1 MRALILS
8 CSLLAFSCASIPP
21 GGGSLAAAVDPIVS
35 RAATE
40 GKTIAVSLH
49 DLESGLKFERNA
61 DVVMHAASTMK
72 VPVMLALF
80 EAIERGELSLDTPVI
95 VRNDFRS
102 IVDGSEYVL
111 YANED
116 GDPELYEK
124 VGQPVPL
131 EDLMRRMIVRSSN
144 LSTNLLIELVGAPR
158 VMDLMRR
165 LGAEDIRVLRGVEDE
180 KAYEAGLN
188 NVTTAHDLMVV
199 MRVIAQQKEMS
210 PSASRRMVSILRG
223 QEFREKIPAGIPDGV
238 PVANKTGGITRIHH
252 DAAIVF
258 PPGRAPYVLVVL
270 TRGYDDGDEADR
282 AIAAISRAVW
292 EHLQSAATTALR
304 TSETRTRRSIHAS
317 DPHPPAQRKEARV
330 SSGALRSGA
339 LRARVG
345 GERAAR

>member
-1 MRALILS
+1 MRPQVL
-8 CSLLAFSCASIPP
+8 SLLLVALGCASVPP
-21 GGGSLAAAVDPIVS
+21 GGDSLAAAIDPIVAP
-35 RAATE
+35 AAAE
-40 GKTIAVSLH
+40 GRTIAVSLH
-49 DLESGLKFERNA
+49 DLESGSSFERNA
-61 DVVMHAASTMK
+61 AVVMHAASTMK

-80 EAIERGELSLDTPVI
+80 EAIDRGELGLETPVT

-116 GDPELYEK
+116 GDPELYEMI
-124 VGQPVPL
+124 GRPVPL
-131 EDLMRRMIVRSSN
+131 QDLMRRMIVRSSN

-188 NVTTAHDLMVV
+188 NVTTAHDMMLV
-199 MRVIAQQKEMS
+199 MRAIAERRAIS
-210 PSASRRMVSILRG
+210 PLASRRMVEILRE
-223 QEFREKIPAGIPDGV
+223 QEFREKIPAGVPEGT

-258 PPGRAPYVLVVL
+258 PPHRAPYVLVVL
-270 TRGYDDGDEADR
+270 THGYDDGDEADR

-292 EHLQSAATTALR
+292 EHLEAVAAR
-304 TSETRTRRSIHAS
+304 GSRDGPKKETHAS
-317 DPHPPAQRKEARV
+317 HPHSFAQRKEAGV
-330 SSGALRSGA
+330 SPGSMRPGG
-339 LRARVG
+339 LRARDG
-345 GERAAR
+345 GGRAGR